1 MKKQTILL
9 IIALVTLVGGCGF
22 KEEVKGSGN
31 VITETRN
38 VSGIKSV
45 GLAGDAKLEIE
56 QTGSESLTITG
67 DDNILPLIKS
77 EVRDGQLLL
86 SENIDFSHDA
96 EQRLRYK
103 LTVKDL
109 NEISLSGDGSI
120 DAKNIA
126 TNRLKVSISGDGV
139 IRVAGSADSQDI
151 SISGDGRYEAADL
164 GSKDAE
170 AHISGDGWTT
180 IAVSG
185 KLKADISGDGR
196 VEYIGN
202 PTVEQNI
209 SGDGSVKKR

>member
-1 MKKQTILL
+1 
-9 IIALVTLVGGCGF
+9 
-22 KEEVKGSGN
+22 
-31 VITETRN
+31 
-38 VSGIKSV
+38 
-45 GLAGDAKLEIE
+45 AGDAKLEIE

-139 IRVAGSADSQDI
+139 IRVGGSADSQDI

-170 AHISGDGWTT
+170 AHISGGGWRTMR
-180 IAVSG
+180 VSG
-185 KLKADISGDGR
+185 QIQ
-196 VEYIGN
+196 E
-202 PTVEQNI
+202 
-209 SGDGSVKKR
+209 